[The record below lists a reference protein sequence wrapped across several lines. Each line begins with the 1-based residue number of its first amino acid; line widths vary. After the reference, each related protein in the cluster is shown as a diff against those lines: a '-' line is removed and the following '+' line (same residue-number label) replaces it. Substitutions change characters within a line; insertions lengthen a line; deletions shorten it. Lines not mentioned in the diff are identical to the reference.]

1 MAAKGAEMGNSTSN
15 RAEKVRPVLGMQHGE
30 HIRMMRL
37 CSLACIRLVVQV
49 KALTPVPDINALN
62 KENQGDILAAVSLLG
77 SKLVAP

>member
-1 MAAKGAEMGNSTSN
+1 
-15 RAEKVRPVLGMQHGE
+15 
-30 HIRMMRL
+30 MMRL

-77 SKLVAP
+77 SKLVAT